1 MSSRFGCTTTNTP
14 WPRKLDL
21 LNLVFHHFSRG
32 GGLEVMHPG
41 GDLEVWMHP
50 GGGLEVWMLH
60 VRISRALQAG
70 PILGACFPR
79 DQE

>member
-1 MSSRFGCTTTNTP
+1 
-14 WPRKLDL
+14 
-21 LNLVFHHFSRG
+21 
-32 GGLEVMHPG
+32 MHPG

-50 GGGLEVWMLH
+50 GGGLEVWMPH